1 MLLKKGRTM
10 PTIRDVAERAG
21 VATMTVSRVINNSGY
36 VSDATRIKVEAAI
49 IELGYVPNML
59 GPSLRF
65 NQTNTLALI
74 LTDIT
79 NPFWTTVARGVED
92 AAQEKKYSVILCNT
106 DENLQKQDQYLT
118 MLLKRRIDGI
128 LFVPADN
135 SAEAVQLI
143 QKQNVE
149 VVVLDR
155 RIPNVDV
162 DIVRGDS
169 FGGAYKLAKHLV
181 DLGHHHIAILSGPQN
196 IFTSTE
202 RVAGF
207 RQAMIETGLQHNLEN
222 VYWGSFRQN
231 PGDIAEKALQ
241 ASPSPTAFL
250 AVNNFIANGALQ
262 TFFHAGLRVPEDV
275 SLVSF
280 DDIPEIINPAPFLT
294 VAVQPA
300 YDMGYQATQLLLSR
314 LQNEGPAERQEIVLP
329 TEIFIRHST
338 APPLILA

>member
-1 MLLKKGRTM
+1 MA
-10 PTIRDVAERAG
+10 TIRDVAEQAG

-36 VSDATRIKVEAAI
+36 VSDATRAKVESAI
-49 IELGYVPNML
+49 SDLGYVPNML

-92 AAQEKKYSVILCNT
+92 AAQEQNYSVILCNT
-106 DENLQKQDQYLT
+106 DENLKKQDQYLN

-135 SAEAVQLI
+135 QAESVQLI
-143 QKQNVE
+143 QKQNVQ

-155 RIPNVDV
+155 SVPNVDV
-162 DIVRGDS
+162 DVVRGDS
-169 FGGAYKLAKHLV
+169 FGGAYQLAKHLV
-181 DLGHHHIAILSGPQN
+181 DLGHQEIAVLSGPQN

-207 RQAMIETGLQHNLEN
+207 RQAMVEAGLEHNLDH

-231 PGDIAEKALQ
+231 PGEIAERALQ
-241 ASPSPTAFL
+241 ATPHPTAFL

-262 TFFHAGLRVPEDV
+262 TFSQAGLRIPEDV

-280 DDIPEIINPAPFLT
+280 DDIPVIINPIPFLT
-294 VAVQPA
+294 VSVQPA
-300 YDMGYQATQLLLSR
+300 YEMGYQATQLLLAR
-314 LQNEGPAERQEIVLP
+314 LRNEGPEERQEIVLP
-329 TEIFIRHST
+329 TEIFIRQST
-338 APPLILA
+338 APPSTEN